1 MSESTVLPEQDTSA
15 EWGAEPAPASRVRY
29 RVLALACALAVVT
42 YIHRIGFSVGASEIK
57 RSLGLD
63 DAQIGYLMSAFLVA
77 YGCFQVPGGLLGDR
91 LGGRH
96 VLTILVL
103 GWSLLTGAVA
113 LAVLVPNVAALP
125 FVFLLVLRFLFG
137 MFQAG
142 GFPTL
147 GRVVAD
153 WMPVTERGSAQGAIW
168 MFSRWG
174 GALIPFLMAWLFGI
188 CGNWPV
194 PFVLIAVLGVVWC
207 GLFWPWFRNRPE
219 EMRQVNPGERKLIVA
234 GRSTAPDM
242 PGPVPWS
249 RLLGS
254 LSVWSLCLM
263 YGFTG
268 FSGNFFTNML
278 PLYLSEHRHLPSDG
292 AAWRWL
298 SALPLAAGSVACILG
313 GSASDWAI
321 RRWGNRKWGRRYI
334 GMLGLGLAGPA
345 FLATLWTQDVWMLGL
360 LLTLT
365 FFGND
370 LSMGPAW
377 ASCADIGERYTG
389 TLSGA
394 MNMVSALAGACGTA
408 LAGYFFRQGH
418 PEMVFVIFAGVYTMA
433 ALCWLGVD
441 VTRRLCVEP

>member
-1 MSESTVLPEQDTSA
+1 
-15 EWGAEPAPASRVRY
+15 
-29 RVLALACALAVVT
+29 
-42 YIHRIGFSVGASEIK
+42 
-57 RSLGLD
+57 
-63 DAQIGYLMSAFLVA
+63 
-77 YGCFQVPGGLLGDR
+77 
-91 LGGRH
+91 
-96 VLTILVL
+96 
-103 GWSLLTGAVA
+103 
-113 LAVLVPNVAALP
+113 
-125 FVFLLVLRFLFG
+125 
-137 MFQAG
+137 
-142 GFPTL
+142 
-147 GRVVAD
+147 
-153 WMPVTERGSAQGAIW
+153 
-168 MFSRWG
+168 
-174 GALIPFLMAWLFGI
+174 
-188 CGNWPV
+188 
-194 PFVLIAVLGVVWC
+194 
-207 GLFWPWFRNRPE
+207 
-219 EMRQVNPGERKLIVA
+219 
-234 GRSTAPDM
+234 
-242 PGPVPWS
+242 
-249 RLLGS
+249 
-254 LSVWSLCLM
+254 M

-394 MNMVSALAGACGTA
+394 MNMVSALAGPAA
-408 LAGYFFRQGH
+408 PHWRA
-418 PEMVFVIFAGVYTMA
+418 IFSAK
-433 ALCWLGVD
+433 D
-441 VTRRLCVEP
+441 TRRWYSSSSPGFILWRRSAGSVWMSPVD

>member
-1 MSESTVLPEQDTSA
+1 
-15 EWGAEPAPASRVRY
+15 
-29 RVLALACALAVVT
+29 
-42 YIHRIGFSVGASEIK
+42 
-57 RSLGLD
+57 
-63 DAQIGYLMSAFLVA
+63 MSAFLVA
-77 YGCFQVPGGLLGDR
+77 YGIFQVPGGLLGDR

-96 VLTILVL
+96 VLTVLVL

-113 LAVLVPNVAALP
+113 LAVFLTRGTALP
-125 FVFLLVLRFLFG
+125 FALLLVLRFLFG

-153 WMPVTERGSAQGAIW
+153 WMPVTERGFAQGAIW

-174 GALIPFLMAWLFGI
+174 GALSSFLLAWLFAV

-194 PFVLIAVLGVVWC
+194 PFVLIAVLGILWC
-207 GLFWPWFRNRPE
+207 GAFWPWFRNRPAQ
-219 EMRQVNPGERKLIVA
+219 MRQVNRGERKLIAA
-234 GRSTAPDM
+234 GRPESPAV

-249 RLLGS
+249 RMLGS
-254 LSVWSLCLM
+254 LNVWSLCLM

-268 FSGNFFTNML
+268 FSGNFFTSML
-278 PLYLSEHRHLPSDG
+278 PLYLSEHRHLSSG
-292 AAWRWL
+292 GTAWRWL
-298 SALPLAAGSVACILG
+298 SALPLAAGSLACILG

-321 RRWGNRKWGRRYI
+321 RRWGNRKWGRRFV
-334 GMLGLGLAGPA
+334 GLLGLGLAGPA
-345 FLATLWTQDVWMLGL
+345 FLSTLWAQELWVLGL
-360 LLTLT
+360 LLTVT

-408 LAGYFFRQGH
+408 LAGSLFRLGH
-418 PEMVFVIFAGVYTMA
+418 PELVFIIFAGVYGLA

-441 VTRRLCVEP
+441 VTRRLAEAP